1 MDRTKKWR
9 KILAMML
16 TIVMMLQNVQSVV
29 WATGTDSSTQ
39 ETTVEKKS
47 DSEDDKTAT
56 DEEQT
61 KDLSYTVQ
69 HVVNGEVKDTL
80 TDCSGS
86 YFKGQSVCNGGHGRR
101 CNQLLCELSPGCHK
115 HR

>member
-1 MDRTKKWR
+1 MDKTKKWR

-29 WATGTDSSTQ
+29 WATGTENSTQ

-47 DSEDDKTAT
+47 DAENNETAT

-61 KDLSYTVQ
+61 KEEASDKSS
-69 HVVNGEVKDTL
+69 EEL
-80 TDCSGS
+80 TDSEEKNTGFRNFRTKMCRKSG
-86 YFKGQSVCNGGHGRR
+86 C
-101 CNQLLCELSPGCHK
+101 LSFAHQTIIFLQ
-115 HR
+115 

>member
-47 DSEDDKTAT
+47 DSEDD
-56 DEEQT
+56 
-61 KDLSYTVQ
+61 
-69 HVVNGEVKDTL
+69 
-80 TDCSGS
+80 
-86 YFKGQSVCNGGHGRR
+86 
-101 CNQLLCELSPGCHK
+101 
-115 HR
+115 

>member
-1 MDRTKKWR
+1 MDKTKKWR

-29 WATGTDSSTQ
+29 WATGTENSTQ

-47 DSEDDKTAT
+47 DAENNETAT

-61 KDLSYTVQ
+61 KEETSDKSS
-69 HVVNGEVKDTL
+69 EEL
-80 TDCSGS
+80 TDSEE
-86 YFKGQSVCNGGHGRR
+86 KNTEETAAV
-101 CNQLLCELSPGCHK
+101 LT
-115 HR
+115 

>member
-61 KDLSYTVQ
+61 KEETSDKSS
-69 HVVNGEVKDTL
+69 EEL
-80 TDCSGS
+80 TDSEEKNTKRLQR
-86 YFKGQSVCNGGHGRR
+86 F
-101 CNQLLCELSPGCHK
+101 LLQRPVSL
-115 HR
+115 